1 MKLARLYIPKYPNY
15 QVKLLEDRLIE
26 AFGGYT
32 LTSSF
37 GVGAWKNPE
46 TKAIVQEPVYVYDVV
61 IDDEHDAA
69 LRAILE
75 EYKEEAEQ
83 LSVLYVLDNTPIFI

>member
-15 QVKLLEDRLIE
+15 QVKILEDRLLE

-32 LTSSF
+32 QYSF
-37 GVGAWKNPE
+37 GVGVWRNPE
-46 TKAIVQEPVYVYDVV
+46 TKQVVQEPVYVYDVV
-61 IDDEHDAA
+61 SMDYDDAV

-75 EYKEEAEQ
+75 EYKDEANQ
-83 LSVLYVLDNTPIFI
+83 VSVLYILDNEPYFI